1 MAFETSEAFY
11 AGLSTFGTKTL
22 ERAKINQ
29 ESFNELYEDAIDAF
43 NDSALD
49 GAGNATKK
57 GMISTIETK
66 EKKGRGAKGLGTLY
80 SDLASQIS
88 AVLATR
94 NAIGQDGPPSAIYL
108 TGNQW
113 HSSVQPF
120 KIEAFGMKDY
130 NSSDVIIQYGD
141 TYYGISLKKKPY
153 ESSASPPLINSSFG
167 SFLKPTELKSL
178 LARVN
183 DARYQFFAKIIWDAC
198 QDNTPNS
205 PFWVQELNGGK
216 GGTILECRQNYDFKD
231 GKGKDVITGQFN
243 IAGIRLKPDGKLDV
257 RDAKKILDIK
267 VKVYKPTGKDGNWK
281 LEKTA
286 IPLINLKDTE
296 HLDSINSKFPAE
308 FRTRFRDYV
317 NRKLSSRGGEIS
329 ELWSEFD
336 NIMNDNTPAELGA
349 NPRSVKRILAD
360 SILSRTLK
368 LDLYKELDKF
378 AAPKFEFFLV
388 EGVGK
393 ATDDP
398 KSDGQFKAS
407 IGTSVVKSL
416 KSVIATVADLC
427 PLDQCGVEVIRIDA
441 SEQKAALE
449 YKLVITPP
457 ASTRLKKVDVLHID
471 LRYSGSFTS
480 YPRFHATMTPEF
492 MQLAKGK

>member
-11 AGLSTFGTKTL
+11 AGLSTFSTKVL
-22 ERAKINQ
+22 ENAKTNQ

-43 NDSALD
+43 RDSALD

-57 GMISTIETK
+57 GMIDTIESK
-66 EKKGRGAKGLGTLY
+66 ESKGRGAKGLTTLY

-94 NAIGQDGPPSAIYL
+94 KAIGQDGPPSAIYL
-108 TGNQW
+108 TGNKW
-113 HSSVQPF
+113 HPNVDVF

-130 NSSDVIIQYGD
+130 NSSDVIVQYGD

-153 ESSASPPLINSSFG
+153 ESSDSPPLINSSFG

-183 DARYQFFAKIIWDAC
+183 DARLQFFAKIIYDAC

-205 PFWVQELNGGK
+205 PFWVQDLNGGQ
-216 GGTILECRQNYDFKD
+216 GGTILECRKMYDFKE
-231 GKGKDVITGQFN
+231 GKGKNIQTGQFN
-243 IAGIRLKPDGKLDV
+243 IQGIQLQRNGKLSTT
-257 RDAKKILDIK
+257 DAKRILDIR
-267 VKVYKPTGKDGNWK
+267 VNVYKPTGKDGNWK
-281 LEKTA
+281 LEKTP
-286 IPLINLKDTE
+286 IPLINIKDTE
-296 HLDSINSKFPAE
+296 HMDSLNVQFPIE

-329 ELWSEFD
+329 ELWREFD

-388 EGVGK
+388 EGVGR

-398 KSDGQFKAS
+398 KSDQFRAN

-416 KSVIATVADLC
+416 KSVIATIADLC
-427 PLDQCGVEVIRIDA
+427 PLDQCGVEVVRVDA
-441 SEQKAALE
+441 SESKAALE

-457 ASTRLKKVDVLHID
+457 ASTGLRQVDVLHID

>member
-11 AGLSTFGTKTL
+11 AGLSTFSTKVL
-22 ERAKINQ
+22 ERAKTNQ

-43 NDSALD
+43 RDSALD

-57 GMISTIETK
+57 GMIDTIESK
-66 EKKGRGAKGLGTLY
+66 ESKGRGAKGLTTLY

-94 NAIGQDGPPSAIYL
+94 KAIGQDGPPSAIYL
-108 TGNQW
+108 TGNKW
-113 HSSVQPF
+113 HPNVDVF

-130 NSSDVIIQYGD
+130 NSSDVIVQYGD

-153 ESSASPPLINSSFG
+153 ESSHSPPLINSSFG

-183 DARYQFFAKIIWDAC
+183 DARLQFFAKIIYDAC

-205 PFWVQELNGGK
+205 PFWVQELNDGQ
-216 GGTILECRQNYDFKD
+216 GGTILECRKMYDFKE
-231 GKGKDVITGQFN
+231 GKGKSIKTGQFS
-243 IAGIRLKPDGKLDV
+243 IQGIQLQNGKLSTT
-257 RDAKKILDIK
+257 DAKRILDIR
-267 VKVYKPTGKDGNWK
+267 VNVYKPTGKDGNWK
-281 LEKTA
+281 LEKTP
-286 IPLINLKDTE
+286 IPLINIKDTE
-296 HLDSINSKFPAE
+296 HMDSLNVQFPIE

-329 ELWSEFD
+329 ELWREFD

-398 KSDGQFKAS
+398 KSDQFKS
-407 IGTSVVKSL
+407 NIGTSVVKSL
-416 KSVIATVADLC
+416 KSVIATIADLC
-427 PLDQCGVEVIRIDA
+427 PLDQCGVEVVRIDQA
-441 SEQKAALE
+441 ELIE
-449 YKLVITPP
+449 
-457 ASTRLKKVDVLHID
+457 
-471 LRYSGSFTS
+471 
-480 YPRFHATMTPEF
+480 
-492 MQLAKGK
+492 LA

>member
-11 AGLSTFGTKTL
+11 AGLSTFSTKVL
-22 ERAKINQ
+22 ERAKTNQ

-43 NDSALD
+43 RDSALD

-57 GMISTIETK
+57 GMIDTIESK
-66 EKKGRGAKGLGTLY
+66 ESKGRGAKGLTTLY

-94 NAIGQDGPPSAIYL
+94 KAIGQDGPPSAIYL
-108 TGNQW
+108 TGNKW
-113 HSSVQPF
+113 HPNVDVF

-130 NSSDVIIQYGD
+130 NSSDVIVQYGD

-153 ESSASPPLINSSFG
+153 ESSHSPPLINSSFG

-183 DARYQFFAKIIWDAC
+183 DARLQFFAKIIYDAC

-205 PFWVQELNGGK
+205 PFWVQELNGGQ
-216 GGTILECRQNYDFKD
+216 GGTILECRKMYDFKD
-231 GKGKDVITGQFN
+231 GKGKNIRTGQFN
-243 IAGIRLKPDGKLDV
+243 IQGIQLQRNGKLSTT
-257 RDAKKILDIK
+257 DAKRILDIR
-267 VKVYKPTGKDGNWK
+267 VNVYKPTGKDGNWK
-281 LEKTA
+281 LEKTP
-286 IPLINLKDTE
+286 IPLINIKDTE
-296 HLDSINSKFPAE
+296 HMDSLNVQFPIE

-329 ELWSEFD
+329 ELWREFD

-398 KSDGQFKAS
+398 KSDQFKS
-407 IGTSVVKSL
+407 NIGTSVVKSL
-416 KSVIATVADLC
+416 KSVIATIADLC
-427 PLDQCGVEVIRIDA
+427 PLDQCGVEVVRIDA
-441 SEQKAALE
+441 SESKAALE

-457 ASTRLKKVDVLHID
+457 ASTGLKKVDVLHID

>member
-11 AGLSTFGTKTL
+11 AGLSTFSSKVL
-22 ERAKINQ
+22 ERAKTNQ
-29 ESFNELYEDAIDAF
+29 EAFNELYEDAIDAF
-43 NDSALD
+43 RDTALD

-57 GMISTIETK
+57 GMIDTIESK
-66 EKKGRGAKGLGTLY
+66 ESKGRGAKGLTTLY

-94 NAIGQDGPPSAIYL
+94 SAIGQDGPPSAIYL
-108 TGNQW
+108 TGNKW
-113 HSSVQPF
+113 HPNVDVF

-130 NSSDVIIQYGD
+130 NSSDVIVQYGD

-153 ESSASPPLINSSFG
+153 ESSHSPPLINSSFG

-178 LARVN
+178 LARVD
-183 DARYQFFAKIIWDAC
+183 DARLQFFAKIIYDAC

-205 PFWVQELNGGK
+205 PFWVQDLNDGK
-216 GGTILECRQNYDFKD
+216 GGTILECRKMFDFKEGR
-231 GKGKDVITGQFN
+231 GKNIQTGQFS
-243 IAGIRLKPDGKLDV
+243 IQGIQLQRNGKLSV
-257 RDAKKILDIK
+257 TDAKRILDISVSAYK
-267 VKVYKPTGKDGNWK
+267 GPDSKGNYKIVKNIK
-281 LEKTA
+281 
-286 IPLINLKDTE
+286 LINLKDTE
-296 HLDSINSKFPAE
+296 HLANINPMFPAE

-329 ELWSEFD
+329 ELWREFD
-336 NIMNDNTPAELGA
+336 DIMNDNTPAELGA

-368 LDLYKELDKF
+368 LDMYKELDKF

-388 EGVGK
+388 EGVGR

-398 KSDGQFKAS
+398 KSDQFRAN

-416 KSVIATVADLC
+416 KSVIATIADLC
-427 PLDQCGVEVIRIDA
+427 PLDQCGVEVIRVDA
-441 SEQKAALE
+441 SESKAALE

-457 ASTRLKKVDVLHID
+457 ASTGLRQVDVLHID

>member
-11 AGLSTFGTKTL
+11 AGLSTFSTKVL
-22 ERAKINQ
+22 ERAKTNQ

-43 NDSALD
+43 RDSALD

-57 GMISTIETK
+57 GMIDTIESK
-66 EKKGRGAKGLGTLY
+66 ESKGRGAKGLTTLY

-94 NAIGQDGPPSAIYL
+94 SAIGQDGPPSAIYL
-108 TGNQW
+108 TGNKW
-113 HSSVQPF
+113 HPNVDVF

-130 NSSDVIIQYGD
+130 NSSDVIVQYGD

-153 ESSASPPLINSSFG
+153 ESSHSPPLINSSFG

-183 DARYQFFAKIIWDAC
+183 DARLQFFAKIIYDAC

-205 PFWVQELNGGK
+205 PFWVQELNGGQ
-216 GGTILECRQNYDFKD
+216 GGTILECRKMYDFKE
-231 GKGKDVITGQFN
+231 GKGKNIQTGQFN
-243 IAGIRLKPDGKLDV
+243 IQGIQLQSNGKLSTT
-257 RDAKKILDIK
+257 DAKRILDIR
-267 VKVYKPTGKDGNWK
+267 VNVYKPTGKDGNWK
-281 LEKTA
+281 LEKTP
-286 IPLINLKDTE
+286 IPLINIKDTE
-296 HLDSINSKFPAE
+296 HMDSLNVQFPIE

-329 ELWSEFD
+329 ELWREFD

-398 KSDGQFKAS
+398 KSDQFKS
-407 IGTSVVKSL
+407 NIGTSVVKSL
-416 KSVIATVADLC
+416 KSVIATIADLC
-427 PLDQCGVEVIRIDA
+427 PLDQCGVEVIRVDA
-441 SEQKAALE
+441 SESKAALE

-457 ASTRLKKVDVLHID
+457 ASTGLKKVDVLHID

>member
-11 AGLSTFGTKTL
+11 AGLSTFSTKVL
-22 ERAKINQ
+22 ERAKTNQ

-43 NDSALD
+43 RDSALD

-57 GMISTIETK
+57 GMIDTIESK
-66 EKKGRGAKGLGTLY
+66 EGKGRGAKGLTTLY

-94 NAIGQDGPPSAIYL
+94 KAIGQDGPPSAIYL
-108 TGNQW
+108 TGNKW
-113 HSSVQPF
+113 HPNVDVF

-130 NSSDVIIQYGD
+130 NSSDVIVQYGD

-183 DARYQFFAKIIWDAC
+183 DARLQFFAKIIYDAC

-205 PFWVQELNGGK
+205 PFWVQELNGGQ
-216 GGTILECRQNYDFKD
+216 GGTILECRKMYDFKE
-231 GKGKDVITGQFN
+231 GKGKNIKTGQFN
-243 IAGIRLKPDGKLDV
+243 IQGIQLQNGKLSTT
-257 RDAKKILDIK
+257 DAKRILDIR
-267 VKVYKPTGKDGNWK
+267 VNVYKPTGKDGNWK
-281 LEKTA
+281 LEKTP
-286 IPLINLKDTE
+286 IPLINIKDTE
-296 HLDSINSKFPAE
+296 HMDSINVQFPIE

-329 ELWSEFD
+329 ELWREFD

-378 AAPKFEFFLV
+378 SAPKFEFFLV

-398 KSDGQFKAS
+398 KSDQFKS
-407 IGTSVVKSL
+407 NIGTSVVKSL
-416 KSVIATVADLC
+416 KSVIATIADLC

-441 SEQKAALE
+441 SESKAALE

-457 ASTRLKKVDVLHID
+457 ASTGLKKVDVLHID

>member
-11 AGLSTFGTKTL
+11 AGLSTFSTKVL
-22 ERAKINQ
+22 ESAKTNQ

-43 NDSALD
+43 RDSALD

-57 GMISTIETK
+57 GMIDTIESK
-66 EKKGRGAKGLGTLY
+66 ESKGRGAKGLTTLY

-94 NAIGQDGPPSAIYL
+94 KAIGQDGPPSAIYL
-108 TGNQW
+108 TGNKW
-113 HSSVQPF
+113 HPNVDVF

-130 NSSDVIIQYGD
+130 NSSDVIVQYGD

-183 DARYQFFAKIIWDAC
+183 DARLQFFAKIIYDAC

-205 PFWVQELNGGK
+205 PFWVQELNGGQ
-216 GGTILECRQNYDFKD
+216 GGTILECRKMYDFKE
-231 GKGKDVITGQFN
+231 GKGKNIKTGQFS
-243 IAGIRLKPDGKLDV
+243 IQGIQLQNGKLSTT
-257 RDAKKILDIK
+257 DAKRILDIR
-267 VKVYKPTGKDGNWK
+267 VNVYKPTGKDGNWK
-281 LEKTA
+281 LEKTP
-286 IPLINLKDTE
+286 IPLINVKDTE
-296 HLDSINSKFPAE
+296 HMDSINVQFPIE

-329 ELWSEFD
+329 ELWREFD

-398 KSDGQFKAS
+398 KSDQFKS
-407 IGTSVVKSL
+407 NIGTSVVKSL
-416 KSVIATVADLC
+416 KSVIATIADLC

-441 SEQKAALE
+441 SESKAALE

-457 ASTRLKKVDVLHID
+457 ASTGLKKVDVLHID

>member
-11 AGLSTFGTKTL
+11 AGLSTFSTKVL
-22 ERAKINQ
+22 ERAKTNQ

-43 NDSALD
+43 RDSALD

-57 GMISTIETK
+57 GMIDTIESK
-66 EKKGRGAKGLGTLY
+66 EGKGRGAKGLTTLY

-94 NAIGQDGPPSAIYL
+94 KAIGQDGPPSAIYL
-108 TGNQW
+108 TGNKW
-113 HSSVQPF
+113 HPNVDVF

-130 NSSDVIIQYGD
+130 NSSDVIVQYGD

-183 DARYQFFAKIIWDAC
+183 DARLQFFAKIIYDAC

-205 PFWVQELNGGK
+205 PFWVQELNGGQ
-216 GGTILECRQNYDFKD
+216 GGTILECRKMYDFKE
-231 GKGKDVITGQFN
+231 GKGKNIKTGQFN
-243 IAGIRLKPDGKLDV
+243 IQGIQLQNGKLSTT
-257 RDAKKILDIK
+257 DAKRILDIR
-267 VKVYKPTGKDGNWK
+267 VNVYKPTGKDGNWK
-281 LEKTA
+281 LEKTP
-286 IPLINLKDTE
+286 IPLINIKDTE
-296 HLDSINSKFPAE
+296 HMDSINVQFPIE

-317 NRKLSSRGGEIS
+317 NKKLSSRSGEIS
-329 ELWSEFD
+329 ELWREFD

-378 AAPKFEFFLV
+378 SAPKFEFFLV

-398 KSDGQFKAS
+398 KSDQFKS
-407 IGTSVVKSL
+407 NIGTSVVKSL
-416 KSVIATVADLC
+416 KSVIATIADLC

-441 SEQKAALE
+441 SESKAALE

-457 ASTRLKKVDVLHID
+457 ASTGLKKVDVLHID

>member
-11 AGLSTFGTKTL
+11 AGLSTFSSKVL
-22 ERAKINQ
+22 ERAKTNQ
-29 ESFNELYEDAIDAF
+29 EAFNELYEDAIDAF
-43 NDSALD
+43 RDTALD

-57 GMISTIETK
+57 GMIDTIESK
-66 EKKGRGAKGLGTLY
+66 EGKGRGAKGLTTLY

-108 TGNQW
+108 TGNKW
-113 HSSVQPF
+113 HPNVDVF

-130 NSSDVIIQYGD
+130 NSSDVIVQYGD

-178 LARVN
+178 LARVD
-183 DARYQFFAKIIWDAC
+183 DARLQFFAKIIYDAC

-205 PFWVQELNGGK
+205 RFWVQDLNDGK
-216 GGTILECRQNYDFKD
+216 GGTILECRKMYDFKD
-231 GKGKDVITGQFN
+231 GKGKNIKTGQFN
-243 IAGIRLKPDGKLDV
+243 IQGIQLQNGKLSTT
-257 RDAKKILDIK
+257 DAKRILDIR
-267 VKVYKPTGKDGNWK
+267 VNVYKPTGKDGNWK
-281 LEKTA
+281 LEKTP
-286 IPLINLKDTE
+286 IPLINIKDTE
-296 HLDSINSKFPAE
+296 HMDSINVQFPIE

-317 NRKLSSRGGEIS
+317 NRKLSSRSGEIS
-329 ELWSEFD
+329 ELWREFD

-368 LDLYKELDKF
+368 LDMYKELDKF

-388 EGVGK
+388 EGVGR

-398 KSDGQFKAS
+398 KSDQFRAN

-416 KSVIATVADLC
+416 KSVIATIADLC
-427 PLDQCGVEVIRIDA
+427 PLDQCGVEVVRVDA
-441 SEQKAALE
+441 SESKAALE

-457 ASTRLKKVDVLHID
+457 ASTGLRQVDVLHID

>member
-11 AGLSTFGTKTL
+11 AGLSTFSSDVL
-22 ERAKINQ
+22 ERAKTNQ

-43 NDSALD
+43 RDSALD

-57 GMISTIETK
+57 GMIDTIESK
-66 EKKGRGAKGLGTLY
+66 ESKGRGAKGLTTLY

-94 NAIGQDGPPSAIYL
+94 KAIGQDGPPSAIYL
-108 TGNQW
+108 TGNKW
-113 HSSVQPF
+113 HPNVDVF

-130 NSSDVIIQYGD
+130 NSSDVIVQYGD

-183 DARYQFFAKIIWDAC
+183 DARLQFFAKIIYDAC

-205 PFWVQELNGGK
+205 PFWVQELNGGQ
-216 GGTILECRQNYDFKD
+216 GGTILECRKMYDFKE
-231 GKGKDVITGQFN
+231 GKGKNIQTGQFN
-243 IAGIRLKPDGKLDV
+243 IQGIQLQRNGKLSTT
-257 RDAKKILDIK
+257 DAKRILDIR
-267 VKVYKPTGKDGNWK
+267 VNVYKPTGKDGNWK
-281 LEKTA
+281 LEKTP
-286 IPLINLKDTE
+286 IPLINIKDTE
-296 HLDSINSKFPAE
+296 HMDSINVQFPIE

-329 ELWSEFD
+329 ELWREFD

-398 KSDGQFKAS
+398 KSDQFKS
-407 IGTSVVKSL
+407 NIGTSVVKSL
-416 KSVIATVADLC
+416 KSVIATIADLC

-441 SEQKAALE
+441 SESKAALE

-457 ASTRLKKVDVLHID
+457 ASTGLKKVDVLHID

>member
-11 AGLSTFGTKTL
+11 AGLSTFSTKVL
-22 ERAKINQ
+22 ERAKTNQ

-43 NDSALD
+43 RDSALD

-57 GMISTIETK
+57 GMIDTIESK
-66 EKKGRGAKGLGTLY
+66 EGKGRGAKGLTTLY

-108 TGNQW
+108 TGNKW
-113 HSSVQPF
+113 HPNVDVF

-130 NSSDVIIQYGD
+130 NSSDVIVQYGD

-183 DARYQFFAKIIWDAC
+183 DARLQFFAKIIYDAC

-205 PFWVQELNGGK
+205 PFWVQELNGGQ
-216 GGTILECRQNYDFKD
+216 GGTILECRKMYDFKE
-231 GKGKDVITGQFN
+231 GKGKNIKTGQFN
-243 IAGIRLKPDGKLDV
+243 IQGIQLQNGKLSTT
-257 RDAKKILDIK
+257 DAKRILDIR
-267 VKVYKPTGKDGNWK
+267 VNVYKPTGKDGNWK
-281 LEKTA
+281 LEKTP
-286 IPLINLKDTE
+286 IPLINIKDTE
-296 HLDSINSKFPAE
+296 HMDSINVQFPIE

-317 NRKLSSRGGEIS
+317 NRKLSSRSGEIS
-329 ELWSEFD
+329 ELWREFD

-378 AAPKFEFFLV
+378 SAPKFEFFLV

-398 KSDGQFKAS
+398 KSDQFKS
-407 IGTSVVKSL
+407 NIGTSVVKSL
-416 KSVIATVADLC
+416 KSVIATIADLC

-441 SEQKAALE
+441 SESKAALE

-457 ASTRLKKVDVLHID
+457 ASTGLKKVDVLHID

>member
-11 AGLSTFGTKTL
+11 AGLSTFSTKVL
-22 ERAKINQ
+22 ERAKTNQ
-29 ESFNELYEDAIDAF
+29 EAFNELYEDAIDAF
-43 NDSALD
+43 RDSALD

-57 GMISTIETK
+57 GMIDTIESK
-66 EKKGRGAKGLGTLY
+66 ESKGRGAKGLTTLY

-94 NAIGQDGPPSAIYL
+94 KAIGQDGPPSAIYL
-108 TGNQW
+108 TGNKW
-113 HSSVQPF
+113 HPNVDVF

-130 NSSDVIIQYGD
+130 NSSDVIVQYGD

-183 DARYQFFAKIIWDAC
+183 DARLQFFAKIIYDAC

-205 PFWVQELNGGK
+205 PFWVQELNGGQ
-216 GGTILECRQNYDFKD
+216 GGTILECRKMYDFKE
-231 GKGKDVITGQFN
+231 GKGKNIQTGQFN
-243 IAGIRLKPDGKLDV
+243 IQGIQLQRNGKLSTT
-257 RDAKKILDIK
+257 DAKRILDIR
-267 VKVYKPTGKDGNWK
+267 VNVYKPTGKDGNWK
-281 LEKTA
+281 LEKTP
-286 IPLINLKDTE
+286 IPLINIKDTE
-296 HLDSINSKFPAE
+296 HMDSINVQFPIE

-329 ELWSEFD
+329 ELWREFD

-398 KSDGQFKAS
+398 KSDQFKS
-407 IGTSVVKSL
+407 NIGTSVVKSL
-416 KSVIATVADLC
+416 KSVIATIADLC

-441 SEQKAALE
+441 SESKAALE

-457 ASTRLKKVDVLHID
+457 ASTGLKKVDVLHID

>member
-11 AGLSTFGTKTL
+11 AGLSTFSTKVL
-22 ERAKINQ
+22 ENAKTNQ

-43 NDSALD
+43 RDSALD

-57 GMISTIETK
+57 GMIDTIESK
-66 EKKGRGAKGLGTLY
+66 ESKGRGAKGLTTLY

-94 NAIGQDGPPSAIYL
+94 KAIGQDGPPSAIYL
-108 TGNQW
+108 TGNKW
-113 HSSVQPF
+113 HPNVDVF

-130 NSSDVIIQYGD
+130 NSSDVIVQYGD

-183 DARYQFFAKIIWDAC
+183 DARLQFFAKIIYDAC

-205 PFWVQELNGGK
+205 PFWVQELNGGQ
-216 GGTILECRQNYDFKD
+216 GGTILECRKMYDFKE
-231 GKGKDVITGQFN
+231 GKGKNIQTGQFN
-243 IAGIRLKPDGKLDV
+243 IQGIQLQRDGKLSTT
-257 RDAKKILDIK
+257 DAKRILDIR
-267 VKVYKPTGKDGNWK
+267 VNVYKPTGKDGNWK
-281 LEKTA
+281 LEKTP
-286 IPLINLKDTE
+286 IPLINIKDTE
-296 HLDSINSKFPAE
+296 HMDSLNVQFPIE

-329 ELWSEFD
+329 ELWREFD

-398 KSDGQFKAS
+398 KSDQFKS
-407 IGTSVVKSL
+407 NIGTSVVKSL
-416 KSVIATVADLC
+416 KSVIATIADLC

-441 SEQKAALE
+441 SESKAALE

-457 ASTRLKKVDVLHID
+457 ASTGLKKVDVLHID

>member
-11 AGLSTFGTKTL
+11 AGLSTFSSKVL
-22 ERAKINQ
+22 ERAKTNQ
-29 ESFNELYEDAIDAF
+29 EAFNELYEDAIDAF
-43 NDSALD
+43 RDTALD
-49 GAGNATKK
+49 GAGDATKK
-57 GMISTIETK
+57 GMIDTIESK
-66 EKKGRGAKGLGTLY
+66 ESKGRGAKGLTTLY

-94 NAIGQDGPPSAIYL
+94 NAIGQNGPPSAIYL
-108 TGNQW
+108 TGNKW
-113 HSSVQPF
+113 HPNVDVF

-130 NSSDVIIQYGD
+130 NSSDVIVQYGD

-183 DARYQFFAKIIWDAC
+183 DARLQFFAKIIYDAC

-205 PFWVQELNGGK
+205 PFWVQELNGGQ
-216 GGTILECRQNYDFKD
+216 GGTILECRKMYDFKE
-231 GKGKDVITGQFN
+231 GKGKSIKTGQFN
-243 IAGIRLKPDGKLDV
+243 IQGIQLQRNGKLSTT
-257 RDAKKILDIK
+257 DAKRILDIR
-267 VKVYKPTGKDGNWK
+267 VNVYKPTGKDGNWK
-281 LEKTA
+281 LEKTP
-286 IPLINLKDTE
+286 IPLINIKDTE
-296 HLDSINSKFPAE
+296 HMDSLNVQFPIE

-329 ELWSEFD
+329 ELWREFD

-388 EGVGK
+388 EGVGR

-398 KSDGQFKAS
+398 KSDQFRAN

-416 KSVIATVADLC
+416 KSVIATIADLC
-427 PLDQCGVEVIRIDA
+427 PLDQCGVEVIRVDA
-441 SEQKAALE
+441 SESKAALE

-457 ASTRLKKVDVLHID
+457 ASTGLRKVDVLHID

-492 MQLAKGK
+492 MQLARGK

>member
-11 AGLSTFGTKTL
+11 AGLSTFSTKVL
-22 ERAKINQ
+22 ESAKTNQ

-43 NDSALD
+43 RDSALD

-57 GMISTIETK
+57 GMIDTIESK
-66 EKKGRGAKGLGTLY
+66 ESKGRGAKGLTTLY

-94 NAIGQDGPPSAIYL
+94 KAIGQDGPPSAIYL
-108 TGNQW
+108 TGNKW
-113 HSSVQPF
+113 HPNVDVF

-130 NSSDVIIQYGD
+130 NSSDVIVQYGD

-183 DARYQFFAKIIWDAC
+183 DARLQFFAKIIYDAC

-205 PFWVQELNGGK
+205 PFWVQELNGGQ
-216 GGTILECRQNYDFKD
+216 GGTILECRKMYDFKE
-231 GKGKDVITGQFN
+231 GKGKNIQTGQFN
-243 IAGIRLKPDGKLDV
+243 IQGIQLQRNGKLSTT
-257 RDAKKILDIK
+257 DAKRILDIR
-267 VKVYKPTGKDGNWK
+267 VNVYKPTGKDGNWK
-281 LEKTA
+281 LEKTP
-286 IPLINLKDTE
+286 IPLINIKDTE
-296 HLDSINSKFPAE
+296 HMDSINVQFPIE

-329 ELWSEFD
+329 ELWREFD

-398 KSDGQFKAS
+398 KSDQFKS
-407 IGTSVVKSL
+407 NIGTSVVKSL
-416 KSVIATVADLC
+416 KSVIATIADLC

-441 SEQKAALE
+441 SESKAALE

-457 ASTRLKKVDVLHID
+457 ASTGLKKVDVLHID

>member
-11 AGLSTFGTKTL
+11 AGLSTFSTKVL
-22 ERAKINQ
+22 ERAKNNQ

-43 NDSALD
+43 RDTALD
-49 GAGNATKK
+49 GAGDATKK
-57 GMISTIETK
+57 GMIDTIESK
-66 EKKGRGAKGLGTLY
+66 ESKGRGAKGLTTLY

-94 NAIGQDGPPSAIYL
+94 KAIGQDGPPSAIYL
-108 TGNQW
+108 TGNKW
-113 HSSVQPF
+113 HPNVDVF

-130 NSSDVIIQYGD
+130 NSSDVIVQYGD

-153 ESSASPPLINSSFG
+153 ESSHSPPLINSSFG

-183 DARYQFFAKIIWDAC
+183 DARLQFFAKIIYDAC

-205 PFWVQELNGGK
+205 PFWVQELNGGQ
-216 GGTILECRQNYDFKD
+216 GGTILECRKMYDFKE
-231 GKGKDVITGQFN
+231 GKGKSIKTGQFN
-243 IAGIRLKPDGKLDV
+243 IQGIQLQRNGKLSTT
-257 RDAKKILDIK
+257 DAKRILDIR
-267 VKVYKPTGKDGNWK
+267 VNVYKPTGKDGNWK
-281 LEKTA
+281 LEKTP
-286 IPLINLKDTE
+286 IPLINIKDTE
-296 HLDSINSKFPAE
+296 HMDSLNVQFPIE

-329 ELWSEFD
+329 ELWREFD

-398 KSDGQFKAS
+398 KSDQFKS
-407 IGTSVVKSL
+407 NIGTSVVKSL
-416 KSVIATVADLC
+416 KSVIATIADLC
-427 PLDQCGVEVIRIDA
+427 PLDQCGVEVVRIDA
-441 SEQKAALE
+441 SESKAALE

-457 ASTRLKKVDVLHID
+457 ASTGLKKVDVLHID

>member
-11 AGLSTFGTKTL
+11 AGLSTFSSKVL
-22 ERAKINQ
+22 ERAKTNQ
-29 ESFNELYEDAIDAF
+29 EAFNELYEDAIDAF
-43 NDSALD
+43 RDTALD

-57 GMISTIETK
+57 GMIDTIESK
-66 EKKGRGAKGLGTLY
+66 ESKGRGAKGLTTLY

-108 TGNQW
+108 TGNKW
-113 HSSVQPF
+113 HPNVDVF

-130 NSSDVIIQYGD
+130 NSSDVIVQYGD

-183 DARYQFFAKIIWDAC
+183 DARLQFFAKIIYDAC

-205 PFWVQELNGGK
+205 PFWVQELNGGQ
-216 GGTILECRQNYDFKD
+216 GGTILECRKMYDFKE
-231 GKGKDVITGQFN
+231 GKGKNIQTGQFN
-243 IAGIRLKPDGKLDV
+243 IQGIQLQRNGKLSTT
-257 RDAKKILDIK
+257 DAKRILDIR
-267 VKVYKPTGKDGNWK
+267 VNVYKPTGKDGNWK
-281 LEKTA
+281 LEKTP
-286 IPLINLKDTE
+286 IPLINIKDTE
-296 HLDSINSKFPAE
+296 HMDSINVQFPIE

-329 ELWSEFD
+329 ELWREFD

-398 KSDGQFKAS
+398 KSDQFKS
-407 IGTSVVKSL
+407 NIGTSVVKSL
-416 KSVIATVADLC
+416 KSVIATIADLC

-441 SEQKAALE
+441 SESKAALE

-457 ASTRLKKVDVLHID
+457 ASTGLKKVDVLHID

>member
-11 AGLSTFGTKTL
+11 AGLSTFSTKVL
-22 ERAKINQ
+22 ERAKTNQ

-43 NDSALD
+43 RDSALD

-57 GMISTIETK
+57 GMIDTIESK
-66 EKKGRGAKGLGTLY
+66 ESKGRGAKGLTTLY

-94 NAIGQDGPPSAIYL
+94 KAIGQDGPPSAIYL
-108 TGNQW
+108 TGNKW
-113 HSSVQPF
+113 HPNVDVF

-130 NSSDVIIQYGD
+130 NSSDVIVQYGD

-153 ESSASPPLINSSFG
+153 ESSHSPPLINSSFG

-183 DARYQFFAKIIWDAC
+183 DARLQFFAKIIYDAC

-205 PFWVQELNGGK
+205 PFWVQELNGGQ
-216 GGTILECRQNYDFKD
+216 GGTILECRKMYDFKE
-231 GKGKDVITGQFN
+231 GKGKNIQTGQFN
-243 IAGIRLKPDGKLDV
+243 IQGIQLQRNGKLSTT
-257 RDAKKILDIK
+257 DAKRILDIR
-267 VKVYKPTGKDGNWK
+267 VNVYKPTGKDGNWK
-281 LEKTA
+281 LEKTP
-286 IPLINLKDTE
+286 IPLINIKDTE
-296 HLDSINSKFPAE
+296 HMDSLNVQFPIE

-329 ELWSEFD
+329 ELWREFD

-398 KSDGQFKAS
+398 KSDQFKS
-407 IGTSVVKSL
+407 NIGTSVVKSL
-416 KSVIATVADLC
+416 KSVIATIADLC
-427 PLDQCGVEVIRIDA
+427 PLDQCGVEVVRIDA
-441 SEQKAALE
+441 SESKAALE

-457 ASTRLKKVDVLHID
+457 ASTGLKKVDVLHID

>member
-11 AGLSTFGTKTL
+11 AGLSTFSSKVL
-22 ERAKINQ
+22 ERAKTNQ

-43 NDSALD
+43 RDSALD

-57 GMISTIETK
+57 GMIDTIESK
-66 EKKGRGAKGLGTLY
+66 EGKGRGAKGLTTLY

-94 NAIGQDGPPSAIYL
+94 KAIGQDGPPSAIYL
-108 TGNQW
+108 TGNKW
-113 HSSVQPF
+113 HPNVDVF

-130 NSSDVIIQYGD
+130 NSSDVIVQYGD

-183 DARYQFFAKIIWDAC
+183 DARLQFFAKIIYDAC

-205 PFWVQELNGGK
+205 PFWVQELNGGQ
-216 GGTILECRQNYDFKD
+216 GGTILECRKMYDFKE
-231 GKGKDVITGQFN
+231 GKGKNIKTGQFN
-243 IAGIRLKPDGKLDV
+243 IQGIQLQNGKLSTT
-257 RDAKKILDIK
+257 DAKRILDIR
-267 VKVYKPTGKDGNWK
+267 VNVYKPTGKDGNWK
-281 LEKTA
+281 LEKTP
-286 IPLINLKDTE
+286 IPLINIKDTE
-296 HLDSINSKFPAE
+296 HMDSINVQFPIE

-317 NRKLSSRGGEIS
+317 NRKLSSRSGEIS
-329 ELWSEFD
+329 ELWREFD

-378 AAPKFEFFLV
+378 SAPKFEFFLV

-398 KSDGQFKAS
+398 KSDQFKS
-407 IGTSVVKSL
+407 NIGTSVVKSL
-416 KSVIATVADLC
+416 KSVIATIADLC

-441 SEQKAALE
+441 SESKAALE

-457 ASTRLKKVDVLHID
+457 ASTGLKKVDVLHID

>member
-11 AGLSTFGTKTL
+11 AGLSTFSTKVL
-22 ERAKINQ
+22 ERAKTNQ

-43 NDSALD
+43 RDSALD

-57 GMISTIETK
+57 GMIDTIESK
-66 EKKGRGAKGLGTLY
+66 ESKGRGAKGLTTLY

-94 NAIGQDGPPSAIYL
+94 KAIGQDGPPSAIYL
-108 TGNQW
+108 TGNKW
-113 HSSVQPF
+113 HPNVDVF

-130 NSSDVIIQYGD
+130 NSSDVIVQYGD

-153 ESSASPPLINSSFG
+153 ESSHSPPLINSSFG

-183 DARYQFFAKIIWDAC
+183 DARLQFFAKIIYDAC

-205 PFWVQELNGGK
+205 PFWVQELNGGQ
-216 GGTILECRQNYDFKD
+216 GGTILECRKMYDFKE
-231 GKGKDVITGQFN
+231 GKGKNIQTGQFN
-243 IAGIRLKPDGKLDV
+243 IQGIQLQRDGKLSTT
-257 RDAKKILDIK
+257 DAKRILDIR
-267 VKVYKPTGKDGNWK
+267 VNVYKPTGKDGNWK
-281 LEKTA
+281 LEKTP
-286 IPLINLKDTE
+286 IPLINIKDTE
-296 HLDSINSKFPAE
+296 HMDSINVQFPIE

-329 ELWSEFD
+329 ELWREFD

-398 KSDGQFKAS
+398 KSDQFKS
-407 IGTSVVKSL
+407 NIGTSVVKSL
-416 KSVIATVADLC
+416 KSVIATIADLC
-427 PLDQCGVEVIRIDA
+427 PLDQCGVEVVRIDA
-441 SEQKAALE
+441 SESKAALE

-457 ASTRLKKVDVLHID
+457 ASTGLKKVDVLHID

>member
-11 AGLSTFGTKTL
+11 AGLSTFSTKVL
-22 ERAKINQ
+22 ERAKTNQ

-43 NDSALD
+43 RDSALD

-57 GMISTIETK
+57 GMIDTIESK
-66 EKKGRGAKGLGTLY
+66 ESKGRGAKGLTTLY

-94 NAIGQDGPPSAIYL
+94 KAIGQDGPPSAIYL
-108 TGNQW
+108 TGNKW
-113 HSSVQPF
+113 HPNVDVF

-130 NSSDVIIQYGD
+130 NSSDVIVQYGD

-183 DARYQFFAKIIWDAC
+183 DARLQFFAKIIYDAC

-205 PFWVQELNGGK
+205 PFWVQELNGGQ
-216 GGTILECRQNYDFKD
+216 GGTILECRKMYDFKE
-231 GKGKDVITGQFN
+231 GKGKNIKTGQFN
-243 IAGIRLKPDGKLDV
+243 IQGIQLQNGKLSTT
-257 RDAKKILDIK
+257 DAKRILDIR
-267 VKVYKPTGKDGNWK
+267 VNVYKPTGKDGNWK
-281 LEKTA
+281 LEKTP
-286 IPLINLKDTE
+286 IPLINIKDTE
-296 HLDSINSKFPAE
+296 HMDSINVQFPIE

-317 NRKLSSRGGEIS
+317 NKKLSSRGGEIS
-329 ELWSEFD
+329 ELWREFD

-398 KSDGQFKAS
+398 KSDQFKS
-407 IGTSVVKSL
+407 NIGTSVVKSL
-416 KSVIATVADLC
+416 KSVIATIADLC

-441 SEQKAALE
+441 SESKAALE

-457 ASTRLKKVDVLHID
+457 ASTGLKKVDVLHID

>member
-11 AGLSTFGTKTL
+11 AGLSTFSTKVL
-22 ERAKINQ
+22 ESAKTNQ

-43 NDSALD
+43 RDSALD

-57 GMISTIETK
+57 GMIDTIESK
-66 EKKGRGAKGLGTLY
+66 ESKGRGAKGLTTLY

-94 NAIGQDGPPSAIYL
+94 KAIGQDGPPSAIYL
-108 TGNQW
+108 TGNKW
-113 HSSVQPF
+113 HPNVDVF

-130 NSSDVIIQYGD
+130 NSSDVIVQYGD

-183 DARYQFFAKIIWDAC
+183 DARLQFFAKIIYDAC

-205 PFWVQELNGGK
+205 PFWVQELNGGQ
-216 GGTILECRQNYDFKD
+216 GGTILECRKMYDFKE
-231 GKGKDVITGQFN
+231 GKGKNIQTGQFN
-243 IAGIRLKPDGKLDV
+243 IQGIQLQRNGKLSTT
-257 RDAKKILDIK
+257 DAKRILDIR
-267 VKVYKPTGKDGNWK
+267 VNVYKPTGKDGNWK
-281 LEKTA
+281 LEKTP
-286 IPLINLKDTE
+286 IPLINIKDTE
-296 HLDSINSKFPAE
+296 HMDSINVQFPIE

-329 ELWSEFD
+329 ELWREFD
-336 NIMNDNTPAELGA
+336 DIMNDNTPAELGA

-368 LDLYKELDKF
+368 LDMYKELDKF

-388 EGVGK
+388 EGVGR

-398 KSDGQFKAS
+398 KSDQFRAN

-416 KSVIATVADLC
+416 KSVIATIADLC
-427 PLDQCGVEVIRIDA
+427 PLDQCGVEVVRVDA
-441 SEQKAALE
+441 SESKAALE

-457 ASTRLKKVDVLHID
+457 ASTGLRQVDVLHID

>member
-11 AGLSTFGTKTL
+11 AGLSTFSTKVL
-22 ERAKINQ
+22 ERAKTNQ

-43 NDSALD
+43 RDSALD

-57 GMISTIETK
+57 GMIDTIESK
-66 EKKGRGAKGLGTLY
+66 ESKGRGAKGLTTLY

-94 NAIGQDGPPSAIYL
+94 KAIGQDGPPSAIYL
-108 TGNQW
+108 TGNKW
-113 HSSVQPF
+113 HPNVDVF

-130 NSSDVIIQYGD
+130 NSSDVIVQYGD

-183 DARYQFFAKIIWDAC
+183 DARLQFFAKIIYDAC

-205 PFWVQELNGGK
+205 PFWVQELNGGQ
-216 GGTILECRQNYDFKD
+216 GGTILECRKMYDFKE
-231 GKGKDVITGQFN
+231 GKGKNIQTGQFN
-243 IAGIRLKPDGKLDV
+243 IQGIQLQRNGKLSTT
-257 RDAKKILDIK
+257 DAKRILDIR
-267 VKVYKPTGKDGNWK
+267 VNVYKPTGKDGNWK
-281 LEKTA
+281 LEKTP
-286 IPLINLKDTE
+286 IPLINIKDTE
-296 HLDSINSKFPAE
+296 HMDSINVQFPIE

-329 ELWSEFD
+329 ELWREFD

-398 KSDGQFKAS
+398 KSDQFKS
-407 IGTSVVKSL
+407 NIGTSVVKSL
-416 KSVIATVADLC
+416 KSVIATIADLC

-441 SEQKAALE
+441 SESKAALE

-457 ASTRLKKVDVLHID
+457 ASTGLKKVDVLHID

>member
-11 AGLSTFGTKTL
+11 AGLSTFSTKVL
-22 ERAKINQ
+22 ERAKTNQ

-43 NDSALD
+43 RDSALD

-57 GMISTIETK
+57 GMIDTIESK
-66 EKKGRGAKGLGTLY
+66 ESKGRGAKGLTTLY

-94 NAIGQDGPPSAIYL
+94 KAIGQDGPPSAIYL
-108 TGNQW
+108 TGNKW
-113 HSSVQPF
+113 HPNVDVF

-130 NSSDVIIQYGD
+130 NSSDVIVQYGD

-153 ESSASPPLINSSFG
+153 ESSHSPPLINSSFG

-183 DARYQFFAKIIWDAC
+183 DARLQFFAKIIYDAC

-205 PFWVQELNGGK
+205 PFWVQELNGGQ
-216 GGTILECRQNYDFKD
+216 GGTILECRKMYDFKE
-231 GKGKDVITGQFN
+231 GKGKSIKTGQFN
-243 IAGIRLKPDGKLDV
+243 IQGIQLQRNGKLSTT
-257 RDAKKILDIK
+257 DAKRILDIR
-267 VKVYKPTGKDGNWK
+267 VNVYKPTGKDGNWK
-281 LEKTA
+281 LEKTP
-286 IPLINLKDTE
+286 IPLINIKDTE
-296 HLDSINSKFPAE
+296 HMDSINVQFPIE

-329 ELWSEFD
+329 ELWREFD

-398 KSDGQFKAS
+398 KSDQFKS
-407 IGTSVVKSL
+407 NIGTSVVKSL
-416 KSVIATVADLC
+416 KSVIATIADLC

-441 SEQKAALE
+441 SESKAALE

-457 ASTRLKKVDVLHID
+457 ASTGLKKVDVLHID

>member
-11 AGLSTFGTKTL
+11 AGLSTFSTKVL
-22 ERAKINQ
+22 ERAKTNQ

-43 NDSALD
+43 RDSALD

-57 GMISTIETK
+57 GMIDTIESK
-66 EKKGRGAKGLGTLY
+66 EGKGRGAKGLTTLY

-94 NAIGQDGPPSAIYL
+94 KAIGQDGPPSAIYL
-108 TGNQW
+108 TGNKW
-113 HSSVQPF
+113 HPNVDVF

-130 NSSDVIIQYGD
+130 NSSDVIVQYGD

-183 DARYQFFAKIIWDAC
+183 DARLQFFAKIIYDAC

-205 PFWVQELNGGK
+205 PFWVQELNGGQ
-216 GGTILECRQNYDFKD
+216 GGTILECRKMYDFKE
-231 GKGKDVITGQFN
+231 GKGKNIKTGQFN
-243 IAGIRLKPDGKLDV
+243 IQGIQLQNGKLSTT
-257 RDAKKILDIK
+257 DAKRILDIR
-267 VKVYKPTGKDGNWK
+267 VNVYKPTGKDGNWK
-281 LEKTA
+281 LEKTP
-286 IPLINLKDTE
+286 IPLINIKDTE
-296 HLDSINSKFPAE
+296 HMDSINVQFPIE

-317 NRKLSSRGGEIS
+317 NRKLSSRSGEIS
-329 ELWSEFD
+329 ELWREFD

-378 AAPKFEFFLV
+378 SAPKFEFFLV

-398 KSDGQFKAS
+398 KSDQFKS
-407 IGTSVVKSL
+407 NIGTSVVKSL
-416 KSVIATVADLC
+416 KSVIATIADLC

-441 SEQKAALE
+441 SESKAALE

-457 ASTRLKKVDVLHID
+457 ASTGLKKVDVLHID

>member
-11 AGLSTFGTKTL
+11 AGLSTFSTKVL
-22 ERAKINQ
+22 ERAKTNQ

-43 NDSALD
+43 RDSALD

-57 GMISTIETK
+57 GMIDTIESK
-66 EKKGRGAKGLGTLY
+66 EDKGRGAKGLTTLY

-94 NAIGQDGPPSAIYL
+94 KAIGQDGPPSAIYL
-108 TGNQW
+108 TGNKW
-113 HSSVQPF
+113 HPNVDVF

-130 NSSDVIIQYGD
+130 NSSDVIVQYGD

-183 DARYQFFAKIIWDAC
+183 DARLQFFAKIIYDAC

-205 PFWVQELNGGK
+205 PFWVQELNGGQ
-216 GGTILECRQNYDFKD
+216 GGTILECRKMYDFKE
-231 GKGKDVITGQFN
+231 GKGKNIKTGQFN
-243 IAGIRLKPDGKLDV
+243 IQGIQLQNGKLSTT
-257 RDAKKILDIK
+257 DAKRILDIR
-267 VKVYKPTGKDGNWK
+267 VNVYKPTGKDGNWK
-281 LEKTA
+281 LEKTP
-286 IPLINLKDTE
+286 IPLINIKDTE
-296 HLDSINSKFPAE
+296 HMDSINVQFPIE

-317 NRKLSSRGGEIS
+317 NRKLSSRSGEIS
-329 ELWSEFD
+329 ELWREFD

-378 AAPKFEFFLV
+378 SAPKFEFFLV

-398 KSDGQFKAS
+398 KSDQFKSS

-416 KSVIATVADLC
+416 KSVIATIADLC

-441 SEQKAALE
+441 SESKAALE

-457 ASTRLKKVDVLHID
+457 ASTGLKKVDVLHID

>member
-11 AGLSTFGTKTL
+11 AGLSTFSSKVL
-22 ERAKINQ
+22 ERAKTNQ
-29 ESFNELYEDAIDAF
+29 EAFNELYEDAIDAF
-43 NDSALD
+43 RDTALD
-49 GAGNATKK
+49 GAGDATKK
-57 GMISTIETK
+57 GMIDTIESK
-66 EKKGRGAKGLGTLY
+66 ESKGRGAKGLTTLY

-94 NAIGQDGPPSAIYL
+94 NAIGQNGPPSAIYL
-108 TGNQW
+108 TGNKW
-113 HSSVQPF
+113 HPNVDVF

-130 NSSDVIIQYGD
+130 NSSDVIVQYGD

-183 DARYQFFAKIIWDAC
+183 DARLQFFAKIIYDAC

-205 PFWVQELNGGK
+205 PFWVQELNGGQ
-216 GGTILECRQNYDFKD
+216 GGTILECRKMYDFKE
-231 GKGKDVITGQFN
+231 GKGKSIKTGQFN
-243 IAGIRLKPDGKLDV
+243 IQGIQLQRNGKLSTT
-257 RDAKKILDIK
+257 DAKRILDIR
-267 VKVYKPTGKDGNWK
+267 VNVYKPTGKDGNWK
-281 LEKTA
+281 LEKTP
-286 IPLINLKDTE
+286 IPLINIKDTE
-296 HLDSINSKFPAE
+296 HMDSLNVQFPIE

-329 ELWSEFD
+329 ELWREFD

-398 KSDGQFKAS
+398 KSDQFKS
-407 IGTSVVKSL
+407 NIGTSVVKSL
-416 KSVIATVADLC
+416 KSVIATIADLC
-427 PLDQCGVEVIRIDA
+427 PLDQCGVEVVRIDA
-441 SEQKAALE
+441 SESKAALE

-457 ASTRLKKVDVLHID
+457 ASTGLKKVDVLHID

-492 MQLAKGK
+492 MQLARGK

>member
-11 AGLSTFGTKTL
+11 AGLSTFSTKVL
-22 ERAKINQ
+22 ERAKTNQ

-43 NDSALD
+43 RDSALD

-57 GMISTIETK
+57 GMIDTIESK
-66 EKKGRGAKGLGTLY
+66 ESKGRGAKGLTTLY

-94 NAIGQDGPPSAIYL
+94 KAIGQDGPPSAIYL
-108 TGNQW
+108 TGNKW
-113 HSSVQPF
+113 HPNVDVF

-130 NSSDVIIQYGD
+130 NSSDVIVQYGD

-153 ESSASPPLINSSFG
+153 ESSHSPPLINSSFG

-183 DARYQFFAKIIWDAC
+183 DARLQFFAKIIYDAC

-205 PFWVQELNGGK
+205 PFWVQELNGGQ
-216 GGTILECRQNYDFKD
+216 GGTILECRKMYDFKE
-231 GKGKDVITGQFN
+231 GKGKNIQTGQFN
-243 IAGIRLKPDGKLDV
+243 IQGIQLQRDGKLSTT
-257 RDAKKILDIK
+257 DAKRILDIR
-267 VKVYKPTGKDGNWK
+267 VNVYKPTGKDGNWK
-281 LEKTA
+281 LEKTP
-286 IPLINLKDTE
+286 IPLINIKDTE
-296 HLDSINSKFPAE
+296 HMDSLNVQFPIE

-329 ELWSEFD
+329 ELWREFD

-398 KSDGQFKAS
+398 KSDQFKS
-407 IGTSVVKSL
+407 NIGTSVVKSL
-416 KSVIATVADLC
+416 KSVIATIADLC
-427 PLDQCGVEVIRIDA
+427 PLDQCGVEVVRIDA
-441 SEQKAALE
+441 SESKAALE

-457 ASTRLKKVDVLHID
+457 ASTGLKKVDVLHID

-492 MQLAKGK
+492 MQLARGK